1 MDPLSITASAIAV
14 ATLAAQSTKAIYQA
28 IDGLAEAPHAI
39 AHSKTLLAG
48 TQTALDSLIGTLTT
62 TQDTQARLGS
72 VLRPLELDQTLRSTQ
87 QLCDKFGTTIT
98 KYTSRSTDARFSSRD
113 RILVNFHES
122 QIIRF
127 NQELGDCQKTIS
139 LVLGTITLIVS
150 SGTSDNLQ
158 QLSKQ
163 FQAHEQA
170 LTSLVAEI
178 SQRPTDPGTIESHTS
193 GEGLRASTDDDQ
205 ASLRPT
211 LALRNTCEAAL
222 QATQA
227 ARTAQTFGDM
237 QADQSM
243 AMQGI
248 VGEAQKGV
256 DQSFGKL
263 VAQNKSRAFQGQ
275 MDATSFAQMFK

>member
-72 VLRPLELDQTLRSTQ
+72 VLRPLELDQTLLSTQ

-193 GEGLRASTDDDQ
+193 GE

-227 ARTAQTFGDM
+227 ARTVQTFGDM

-263 VAQNKSRAFQGQ
+263 DAQNKSRAFQGQ
-275 MDATSFAQMFK
+275 MDAASFAQMFK